1 MSDISTEGVTGFV
14 SSFTNSAGSVKDSA
28 AGMVSGAIDGIL
40 SMGHSLFTVVSSIGT
55 GIVNT
60 FQQSIP
66 YQIFKSITENQFIL
80 AIISAINGKR
90 GQIFSAVSTTASDI
104 VTQLRNNLNSGTIF
118 NLGLMIPKGLSD
130 GMLAGLPQLN
140 ATASRMGQIVSDAI
154 RNRLKIQSPSKETY
168 EDGAYV
174 ILGAINGMEAYA
186 DRLKTT
192 TEDITEQSM
201 LDPIRE
207 AIASVNDDGTID
219 SETQPVIR
227 PVLDLSEIQ
236 NGYKQINSLFDE
248 QYRVDMQA
256 RMGKMETSSAINPEQ
271 IDQIEDAIRSIN
283 NDDVINEME
292 TLRNDISNL
301 KDAMTRLQVVMNSG
315 TLVGELVDPM
325 DAALGMKA
333 LQNSRGRY

>member
-1 MSDISTEGVTGFV
+1 
-14 SSFTNSAGSVKDSA
+14 
-28 AGMVSGAIDGIL
+28 
-40 SMGHSLFTVVSSIGT
+40 
-55 GIVNT
+55 
-60 FQQSIP
+60 
-66 YQIFKSITENQFIL
+66 
-80 AIISAINGKR
+80 
-90 GQIFSAVSTTASDI
+90 
-104 VTQLRNNLNSGTIF
+104 
-118 NLGLMIPKGLSD
+118 
-130 GMLAGLPQLN
+130 
-140 ATASRMGQIVSDAI
+140 
-154 RNRLKIQSPSKETY
+154 
-168 EDGAYV
+168 
-174 ILGAINGMEAYA
+174 
-186 DRLKTT
+186 
-192 TEDITEQSM
+192 M